1 MGWTY
6 EALLKTDVNA
16 IHVGMRG
23 RVAMYN
29 RLIEAIFPDPNEP
42 KGGKKSFAAKFRAM
56 AHDHNRKAQAR
67 KRGGK

>member
-1 MGWTY
+1 
-6 EALLKTDVNA
+6 
-16 IHVGMRG
+16 
-23 RVAMYN
+23 MYN